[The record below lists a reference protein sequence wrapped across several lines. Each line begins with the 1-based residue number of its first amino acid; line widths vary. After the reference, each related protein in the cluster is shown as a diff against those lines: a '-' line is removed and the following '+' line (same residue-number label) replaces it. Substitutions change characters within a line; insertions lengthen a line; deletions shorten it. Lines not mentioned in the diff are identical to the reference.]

1 MAAYSWARSF
11 FSCRSPKNAGSLD
24 GFQVFGTKAA
34 GKAAVQMGVDNFD
47 GCYRL
52 KQKRPQLRPFGS
64 AVVFLSGRIS
74 VFVLGGLQRGH
85 LPLGFSVPALGGT
98 LQGNVARALQRLRN
112 DTVELYRK
120 IIALRAYA
128 HNDTE
133 TARVDGLLEE
143 FPWAGAEAQPVKS
156 PLRSAKVT
164 QMTEKRC
171 FMIFVLS
178 ILCSLGWE
186 NQFDKK
192 YNLWSLLQVNRN
204 WSKICKSY

>member
-1 MAAYSWARSF
+1 MPAPPQFLLARALAL
-11 FSCRSPKNAGSLD
+11 FSPRPAFALGQKETTAG
-24 GFQVFGTKAA
+24 
-34 GKAAVQMGVDNFD
+34 
-47 GCYRL
+47 
-52 KQKRPQLRPFGS
+52 PLRACCGLFS
-64 AVVFLSGRIS
+64 AVCIP

-128 HNDTE
+128 HNETE

-186 NQFDKK
+186 VRKA
-192 YNLWSLLQVNRN
+192 V
-204 WSKICKSY
+204 SYLMQTYFA